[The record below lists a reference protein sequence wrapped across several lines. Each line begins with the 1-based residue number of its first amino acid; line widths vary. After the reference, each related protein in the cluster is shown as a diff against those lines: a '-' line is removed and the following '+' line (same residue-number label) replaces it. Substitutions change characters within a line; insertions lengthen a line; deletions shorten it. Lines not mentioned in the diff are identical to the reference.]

1 MHLPA
6 LSAVKYDENFRNLY
20 VRIVSRQGIKM
31 KGLVA
36 VQRKL
41 LEMIYVIYKSK
52 NKYNTNYTDIKRSS
66 ALSQKDQYATQTG
79 S

>member
-1 MHLPA
+1 
-6 LSAVKYDENFRNLY
+6 
-20 VRIVSRQGIKM
+20 M

-52 NKYNTNYTDIKRSS
+52 NEYRKNYIDLKGGS
-66 ALSQKDQYATQTG
+66 ALSQKAQYATQTG